1 MYLLSQR
8 GEQNPS
14 AISRRKTLPSGILNK
29 NAVYRLGFL
38 PPTLGTKVRILYL
51 KRQFESAALVKEGT
65 FPCRKTRQMISTN
78 PSLSRTSSSLCKQS
92 RCAGVC
98 VPD

>member
-14 AISRRKTLPSGILNK
+14 VTSRRKTLPSGILNK
-29 NAVYRLGFL
+29 TTDYRLGFL
-38 PPTLGTKVRILYL
+38 PPTLGTKVRILSL
-51 KRQFESAALVKEGT
+51 KRGFKSAALVKEGT

-78 PSLSRTSSSLCKQS
+78 PSLSSSLSKQS
-92 RCAGVC
+92 RLAGVC